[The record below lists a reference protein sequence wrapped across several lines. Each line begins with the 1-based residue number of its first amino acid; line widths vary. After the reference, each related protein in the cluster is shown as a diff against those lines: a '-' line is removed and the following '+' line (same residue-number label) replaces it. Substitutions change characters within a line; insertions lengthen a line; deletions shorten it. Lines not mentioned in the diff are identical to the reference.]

1 MSKLIES
8 FKSLPGVVSLISCL
22 SLVGCYQE
30 GPSDEFDSDNSSNL
44 SVLTRSVTKGA
55 IEYPLKIY
63 AFDGNG
69 VCKVSK
75 VVENES
81 DKVNIGLSPGTY
93 RITAVAGY
101 SGWQMPSKD
110 NQNSKISTA
119 EGNYSS
125 SPLAMGHADVVVS
138 GSSTATLQVSMEV
151 ASVEVVL
158 NGLSDDVTKVYV
170 SVSRQYG
177 NISLDGTLSE
187 AANTVID
194 CTKEGDSWTTGKV
207 YVLPGSSE
215 STVLSIS
222 VVDDSGTQTFG
233 YTYNSSLKA
242 GVPYVLNG
250 SFSTGFSFSGVIES
264 IGWKDEIVLDFNF
277 GPGINETSG
286 SEQNGNGN
294 NQNNEEKEL
303 VSKLPEAGSIW
314 NGHVVANI
322 SNTSSTEADILL
334 LSLDEWNKVSS
345 ANSTTNATDAAD
357 IASAY
362 SEFGMNG
369 WRIPT
374 KEEATS
380 IKNLYFGNSIEK
392 INKVLQEAEGDII
405 TKVEDNG
412 SNARYLCENAY
423 YTYALGETNTGNSL
437 SITQAGASTKY
448 RLRLVK
454 TVSVYINE

>member
-1 MSKLIES
+1 MSKFIES

-30 GPSDEFDSDNSSNL
+30 GPSDEFDSGKNSNL

-75 VVENES
+75 IVESES

-101 SGWQMPSKD
+101 SGWEMPTKD
-110 NQNSKISTA
+110 NQNSKISTP

-138 GSSTATLQVSMEV
+138 GASTATLQVSMEV
-151 ASVEVVL
+151 ASVEIIL
-158 NGLSDDVTKVYV
+158 NGLSDDVTNVYV
-170 SVSRQYG
+170 SLARQYG

-187 AANTVID
+187 ASNTVID
-194 CTKEGDSWTTGKV
+194 CLKKGDSWTTGTV
-207 YVLPGSSE
+207 FVLPGSSE
-215 STVLSIS
+215 STVLSIT

-233 YTYNSSLKA
+233 YTYNSPLKP

-264 IGWKDEIVLDFNF
+264 IGWKNEVVLDFSF
-277 GPGINETSG
+277 GPGINEASG
-286 SEQNGNGN
+286 TEENGNGG
-294 NQNNEEKEL
+294 NQNNEEKEV

-322 SNTSSTEADILL
+322 GNATSTEADLLL
-334 LSLDEWNKVSS
+334 LSLEEWNKVSS
-345 ANSTTNATDAAD
+345 ANSTTNASDAEG

-362 SEFGMNG
+362 SEFGMTG

-380 IKNLYFGNSIEK
+380 IKNLYFGNNIDSINE
-392 INKVLQEAEGDII
+392 ILQEADGDIM

-412 SNARYLCENAY
+412 SNARYLCENAF
-423 YTYALGETNTGNSL
+423 YTYALGMTNSGNSL

-454 TVSVYINE
+454 TVRVYLNE

>member
-1 MSKLIES
+1 M
-8 FKSLPGVVSLISCL
+8 ISCL
-22 SLVGCYQE
+22 SFVGCYQE
-30 GPSDEFDSDNSSNL
+30 GPSDEFDSGKSSNL

-75 VVENES
+75 IVETES
-81 DKVNIGLSPGTY
+81 DKVDIGLPPGTY

-101 SGWQMPSKD
+101 SGWEMPSKD
-110 NQNSKISTA
+110 NQNSKISSL
-119 EGNYSS
+119 EGNYSL

-138 GSSTATLQVSMEV
+138 GASTATLQVSMEV
-151 ASVEVVL
+151 ACVEIVL
-158 NGLSDDVTKVYV
+158 NGLSDDVTEVYV
-170 SVSRQYG
+170 SLARQYG
-177 NISLDGTLSE
+177 NISFDGTLSE
-187 AANTVID
+187 ASNTVVD
-194 CTKEGDSWTTGKV
+194 CSKEGDSWTTGKI
-207 YVLPGSSE
+207 YVLPGSLE

-264 IGWKDEIVLDFNF
+264 VGWENEVVLDFSF
-277 GPGINETSG
+277 GPGINETSE
-286 SEQNGNGN
+286 SIETGNDN
-294 NQNNEEKEL
+294 NQNNEEKEQ
-303 VSKLPEAGSIW
+303 VSTLPEAGSIW
-314 NGHVVANI
+314 NGHVVANV
-322 SNTSSTEADILL
+322 SNATSAEADLLL
-334 LSLDEWNKVSS
+334 LSLEEWNKVSS
-345 ANSTTNATDAAD
+345 ANSTTNARDAGD

-362 SEFGMNG
+362 FEFGMTD

-374 KEEATS
+374 KEEATL
-380 IKNLYFGNSIEK
+380 IKNLYFGNNIDY
-392 INKVLQEAEGDII
+392 INAVLQEAEGDIM

-412 SNARYLCENAY
+412 SNARYLCEDAY
-423 YTYALGETNTGNSL
+423 YTYALGVTNAGNSL

-454 TVSVYINE
+454 TVRVYIDE